1 MNKAKKL
8 CGIMMLIFILTFANT
23 AFARANVCICGGH
36 YNLVSTSYTVW
47 STTGNTRSCKHNH
60 AYGNDYEQKRK
71 KNANYKCSGCG
82 NGYSSETY
90 EYRWIC
96 KGMT

>member
-1 MNKAKKL
+1 MIKAKKL
-8 CGIMMLIFILTFANT
+8 CGIMMLIFILTCANT
-23 AFARANVCICGGH
+23 AFARANVCISGGH

-71 KNANYKCSGCG
+71 KLRTISAVDTEMAIVLSRMSIAGSVKA
-82 NGYSSETY
+82 
-90 EYRWIC
+90 
-96 KGMT
+96 